1 MIDVLKEIIALAT
14 ESIEHQKFH
23 ASERAMQGG
32 MTLAEAINKIPTGF
46 YVRCETERG
55 DGEDEGDEGDEAY
68 LCATLYENTPE
79 GGWPNARHPS
89 DKFRD
94 RLLVSITASPDD
106 LESFERFTVGMI
118 TSRWP

>member
-23 ASERAMQGG
+23 ASERATQGG

-46 YVRCETERG
+46 YVRCEIERS
-55 DGEDEGDEGDEAY
+55 DEGDDPY

-79 GGWPNARHPS
+79 GGWPNPRHPS
-89 DKFRD
+89 GKFIDK
-94 RLLVSITASPDD
+94 LLVSITASPDD
-106 LESFERFTVGMI
+106 LESFTRLTVGMI